1 MKILKKV
8 IAIAVYAALI
18 LPVGHDRLA
27 RSLKAIEVTTT
38 ALDRTMRRRRSRV
51 ENERIIKHL
60 AILQSVADDEEK
72 TERLKV
78 SALLV

>member
-1 MKILKKV
+1 MRILRKL
-8 IAIAVYAALI
+8 IAIAVYAALL
-18 LPVGHDRLA
+18 LPSADHRLT
-27 RSLKAIEVTTT
+27 RWVKAIEVTST
-38 ALDRTMRRRRSRV
+38 ALDRTLRRRRSRA

-78 SALLV
+78 TVHVA

>member
-1 MKILKKV
+1 MRILRKL
-8 IAIAVYAALI
+8 IAIAVYAALL
-18 LPVGHDRLA
+18 LPVGHDRLT

-78 SALLV
+78 RLNVS